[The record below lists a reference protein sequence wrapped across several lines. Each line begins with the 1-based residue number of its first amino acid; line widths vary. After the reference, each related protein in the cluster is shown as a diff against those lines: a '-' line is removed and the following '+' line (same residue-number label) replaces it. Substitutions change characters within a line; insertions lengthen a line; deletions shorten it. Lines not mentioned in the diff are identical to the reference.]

1 MLKKLTTIGN
11 SLGIIIERPIL
22 DLLAIDKETPLEM
35 TTDGEVLILRP
46 VRGDHRQ
53 RVQVAAHHLMDVHD
67 ATFKRL
73 AD

>member
-22 DLLAIDKETPLEM
+22 ELLAIDKDTPLDL

-46 VRGDHRQ
+46 VRRDHRQ
-53 RVQVAAHHLMDVHD
+53 RVQAAAHRLMEVHD
-67 ATFKRL
+67 ATLKRL

>member
-22 DLLAIDKETPLEM
+22 ELLAIDKETPLEM

-53 RVQVAAHHLMDVHD
+53 RVQAAVHHLMDVHD